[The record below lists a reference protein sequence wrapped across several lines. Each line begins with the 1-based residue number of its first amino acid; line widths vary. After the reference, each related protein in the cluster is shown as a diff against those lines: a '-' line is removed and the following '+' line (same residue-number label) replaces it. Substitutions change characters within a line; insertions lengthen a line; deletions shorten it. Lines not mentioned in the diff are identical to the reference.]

1 MKKRAWI
8 ALGGNIGDRESYL
21 HRALT
26 MMEERGIV
34 PVKISSFYETKAF
47 GKTDQDDFINAV
59 CVAETEYEPEE
70 LLQELLQVESALGR
84 VRTVRWGP
92 RTIDLDILFFEDEV
106 IQSELL
112 AVPHP
117 EMAKRKFV
125 LQPLSEVSPE
135 KRHPISGKTVSEML
149 FDLELS
155 EELEWLEARERF
167 GIKLGLE
174 NTRILLERFDN
185 PHRTVPC
192 LHIAGTNGKGSLC
205 TYLSC
210 VLEEAGYK
218 VGLFTSPFIE
228 TFRERFQINHQNISE
243 STLLKLLQR
252 MHPIVD
258 ELEAQDISPTYF
270 EILTVM
276 CFEYFRQEEVE
287 VAVMEVGLG
296 GLYDSTN
303 VIEHPLAS
311 FIATI
316 DYDHM
321 DYLGNTLPEIATQKA
336 GIIKPGAPVY
346 CYPNRPE
353 VTEVFRETASRTG
366 SPMEVLDGNDVEV
379 HEVSLEGTRCS
390 YRGFKDL
397 TLSMWGA
404 HQAKNASLAILG
416 LTDLQRREVL
426 HFSEEELCRGL
437 QRAKLIARLEIL
449 QRDPIFLI
457 DGSHNAEG
465 IHALKEALSTVNYRR
480 LILGIGILKDKNYK
494 EMISELVPLADEVV
508 VTEIPMPRS
517 LKAEELYEEVS
528 KLHSKVEREREISV
542 ALEKTVAKAGKEDL
556 ILWCGSL
563 YLVGEV
569 RKTYFIKYGEGL
581 KC

>member
-21 HRALT
+21 RRALT

-34 PVKISSFYETKAF
+34 PVKVSSFYETKAF
-47 GKTDQDDFINAV
+47 GKTDQEDFINAV
-59 CVAETEYEPEE
+59 CMAETEYEPEE
-70 LLQELLQVESALGR
+70 LLRELLKVESALGR

-92 RTIDLDILFFEDEV
+92 RTIDLDVLFFEDEV
-106 IQSELL
+106 IQTELL

-117 EMAKRKFV
+117 ELEKRKFV
-125 LQPLSEVSPE
+125 LEPLAEVSPE
-135 KRHPISGKTVSEML
+135 KRHPISGKSVRELL

-174 NTRILLERFDN
+174 NTRILLERFGN
-185 PHRTVPC
+185 PHQNVPC

-228 TFRERFQINHQNISE
+228 TFRERFQINHRNISE
-243 STLLKLLQR
+243 STLLDLLQR
-252 MHPIVD
+252 MHPTVD
-258 ELEAQDISPTYF
+258 ELEAEGISPTYF

-276 CFEYFRQEEVE
+276 CFEYFRQEAVE
-287 VAVMEVGLG
+287 IAVMEVGLG

-321 DYLGNTLPEIATQKA
+321 DYLGETLPEIAAQKA
-336 GIIKPGAPVY
+336 GIIKPGSPVY

-353 VTEVFRETASRTG
+353 VIQVFRETATRTA
-366 SPMEVLDGNDVEV
+366 SPMEVLEGNEVEV
-379 HEVSLEGTRCS
+379 SAVSLEGTRFS
-390 YRGFKDL
+390 YREFKDL

-404 HQAKNASLAILG
+404 HQAFNASLAILG
-416 LTDLQRREVL
+416 LTDLRRQGVL
-426 HFSEEELCRGL
+426 DFSDENLCRGL
-437 QRAKLIARLEIL
+437 ERAKLIARLEIL
-449 QRDPIFLI
+449 RRNPILLI

-480 LILGIGILKDKNYK
+480 LILGIGILKDKNYR
-494 EMISELVPLADEVV
+494 EMISELIPLADEVV

-517 LKAEELYEEVS
+517 LKAEELYEEVATI
-528 KLHSKVEREREISV
+528 HSNAEWEREISV
-542 ALEKTVAKAGKEDL
+542 ALKKTMDKAKKEDL

-569 RKTYFIKYGEGL
+569 RKAYFREYGEGL
-581 KC
+581 EC